1 MLKLRSKII
10 ESNEIQLYKD
20 SAYIMEI
27 FPIVLGISAGICIAT
42 GIIYLFIG
50 LRRRDEKQLNLTSSL
65 PILLN
70 LELEQNA
77 LLLYSR

>member
-1 MLKLRSKII
+1 MDIL
-10 ESNEIQLYKD
+10 
-20 SAYIMEI
+20 
-27 FPIVLGISAGICIAT
+27 PIVLGLVAGICIET
-42 GIIYLFIG
+42 GIIYLLIR

-77 LLLYSR
+77 LLPYSR

>member
-1 MLKLRSKII
+1 MGIL
-10 ESNEIQLYKD
+10 
-20 SAYIMEI
+20 
-27 FPIVLGISAGICIAT
+27 PIVLGLAAGICIGT
-42 GIIYLFIG
+42 GVIYPFIG
-50 LRRRDEKQLNLTSSL
+50 IRRRDEKQLNLTSSL